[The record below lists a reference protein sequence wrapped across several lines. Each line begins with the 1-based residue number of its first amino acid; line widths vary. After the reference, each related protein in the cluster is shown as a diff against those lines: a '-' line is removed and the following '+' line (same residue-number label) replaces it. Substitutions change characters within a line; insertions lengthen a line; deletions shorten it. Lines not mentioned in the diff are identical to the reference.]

1 MSRTVHHTPNR
12 HRTAPAYW
20 PHGTAGPC
28 TAHALAELRYSRA
41 ELSRARREGRRPRPE
56 RVVRAFAAYTYPRGL
71 GERWTSPY
79 EKSAR
84 AALQVF
90 QVGALHHLRATSAD
104 ALLAAAETLDHPPT
118 RHRHRDL
125 WEA

>member
-1 MSRTVHHTPNR
+1 MSRTVHHIPGR
-12 HRTAPAYW
+12 HRTGPPCW

-28 TAHALAELRYSRA
+28 TAHFLGELRYA
-41 ELSRARREGRRPRPE
+41 HEELSKAEREGRRPRPK
-56 RVVRAFAAYTYPRGL
+56 RMMRSFAVYTYPRGL

-79 EKSAR
+79 ESRAR
-84 AALQVF
+84 AELRSFRTTAVK
-90 QVGALHHLRATSAD
+90 HLRAASAGTPER
-104 ALLAAAETLDHPPT
+104 AAETLDHPPT

>member
-12 HRTAPAYW
+12 HRTAPAHW
-20 PHGTAGPC
+20 PLGTAGPC
-28 TAHALAELRYSRA
+28 TAHALAELRFSHA
-41 ELSRARREGRRPRPE
+41 ELSRARREGRRPGPE

-79 EKSAR
+79 ERRAR
-84 AALQVF
+84 AALQAFRVK
-90 QVGALHHLRATSAD
+90 ALHHLRASSPGSLHT
-104 ALLAAAETLDHPPT
+104 AAETLDHPPT
-118 RHRHRDL
+118 RHRHRDP